1 MQVISTSNTVA
12 TGAKS
17 APAKQALPAG
27 TPKKKKK
34 LNGFARDQISGYL
47 MAAPFVI
54 LFIIFIV
61 VPVVW
66 SLILSVTHYNIVQP
80 MKFTGLD
87 NYRDL
92 FTNDDLFITA
102 CKNTFNYAIIVGP
115 LGFIFSFV
123 FAWLINQLKFRNAF
137 AMAFY
142 IPSLTG
148 GLAMSVI
155 WLVLFSSDRYGYIN
169 DRLISLGIIS
179 EPVLWTM
186 DPAYIMP
193 VIIVV
198 SLWASMGSG
207 FLTNLA
213 GLNNIPIDRYEA
225 AQIDG
230 IRNKFQELI
239 YITLPSV
246 KPQLL
251 FNSIMGIV
259 GALGVFDVAV
269 GIAGFPSPDYAA
281 HTIVAHMYD
290 YAFLRFELG
299 YASAIA
305 FILFVLNF
313 GLGRIFMK
321 LFSSKDE

>member
-1 MQVISTSNTVA
+1 MIGTANTNV
-12 TGAKS
+12 TGAEAAAKKKSS
-17 APAKQALPAG
+17 APKK
-27 TPKKKKK
+27 PKKKSRL
-34 LNGFARDQISGYL
+34 LNGYARDKISGYL

-66 SLILSVTHYNIVQP
+66 SLILSLTHYNIVQP
-80 MKFTGLD
+80 MTWAGLD
-87 NYRDL
+87 NYKDL

-102 CKNTFNYAIIVGP
+102 CKNTFTYAIIVGP
-115 LGFIFSFV
+115 VGFLLSFM

-142 IPSLTG
+142 APSLTG
-148 GLAMSVI
+148 ATAMSVI

-169 DRLISLGIIS
+169 NMLISMGIIS
-179 EPVLWTM
+179 EPILWNT
-186 DPAYIMP
+186 DPTYIMP
-193 VIIVV
+193 VIIIVALWS
-198 SLWASMGSG
+198 SLGQG

-213 GLNNIPIDRYEA
+213 GLNNIPHDRYEA

-251 FNSIMGIV
+251 FNAVMGIV
-259 GALGVFDVAV
+259 GALGVFDLAT

-305 FILFVLNF
+305 FILFILNF

-321 LFSSKDE
+321 IFSSKGE

>member
-1 MQVISTSNTVA
+1 MISTANTKV
-12 TGAKS
+12 TGAGPAAAGK
-17 APAKQALPAG
+17 APA
-27 TPKKKKK
+27 PKKKHKL
-34 LNGFARDQISGYL
+34 LNGYARDKMSGYL
-47 MAAPFVI
+47 MAAPFII

-66 SLILSVTHYNIVQP
+66 SLILSLTHYNIVQP
-80 MKFTGLD
+80 MTWAGLD
-87 NYRDL
+87 NYKDL

-102 CKNTFNYAIIVGP
+102 CKNTFTYAIIVGP
-115 LGFIFSFV
+115 LGFLFSFI

-142 IPSLTG
+142 APSLTG
-148 GLAMSVI
+148 ATAMSVI

-169 DRLISLGIIS
+169 DKLISMGLIS
-179 EPVLWTM
+179 EPILWNT
-186 DPAYIMP
+186 DPTYILP
-193 VIIVV
+193 VIMIIA
-198 SLWASMGSG
+198 LWSSMGQG

-213 GLNNIPIDRYEA
+213 GLNNIPQDRYEA

-259 GALGVFDVAV
+259 GALGVFDLAT

-305 FILFVLNF
+305 FILFILNF

-321 LFSSKDE
+321 VFSSKGE

>member
-1 MQVISTSNTVA
+1 M
-12 TGAKS
+12 
-17 APAKQALPAG
+17 
-27 TPKKKKK
+27 
-34 LNGFARDQISGYL
+34 SGYL
-47 MAAPFVI
+47 MAAPFI
-54 LFIIFIV
+54 LLFIIFIV

-66 SLILSVTHYNIVQP
+66 SLILSLTHYNIVQP
-80 MKFTGLD
+80 MTWAGLD
-87 NYRDL
+87 NYKDL

-102 CKNTFNYAIIVGP
+102 CKNTFTYAIIVGP
-115 LGFIFSFV
+115 AGFLLSFL

-142 IPSLTG
+142 APSLTG
-148 GLAMSVI
+148 AVSMSVI

-169 DRLISLGIIS
+169 DKLISLGLIS
-179 EPVLWTM
+179 EPILWNT
-186 DPAYIMP
+186 DPTYIMP
-193 VIIVV
+193 VIIIIA
-198 SLWASMGSG
+198 LWSSMGQG

-213 GLNNIPIDRYEA
+213 GLNNIPQDRYEA

-251 FNSIMGIV
+251 FNAVMGVV
-259 GALGVFDVAV
+259 GALGVFDLAT

-305 FILFVLNF
+305 FILFILNF

-321 LFSSKDE
+321 VFSSKGE